1 LKKGDVIKLGRIK
14 FKVKDYRAD
23 NTPANVDLNRRQ
35 SYSPVKKGGV
45 GLPQVVEDE
54 YWLGGDDFSE
64 EAVEIDCGVVDST

>member
-35 SYSPVKKGGV
+35 SYSPVKKGVV
-45 GLPQVVEDE
+45 G
-54 YWLGGDDFSE
+54 
-64 EAVEIDCGVVDST
+64 